1 MEKIIGRRRRCDLGA
16 GPTILLPGSERG
28 DSDRCLSALFRLC
41 ARGIL
46 VFGSK
51 MYQITR
57 TALQICLLN
66 LLDNTRYIRI
76 YLGYC
81 EAPCGLR
88 RRPRPL
94 RVCVCG
100 RHRSRNRRRWHS
112 RSQKLPLSHS
122 THGVIQNN
130 DFIISCVTPVLFVS
144 YFNLNFCSFLTWS
157 RSFRM

>member
-1 MEKIIGRRRRCDLGA
+1 MTWAPGLLFSCQVASEAIVTDVYRRFFDFVHGVSSFLGQKCIKSQELLSKYVYSIFL
-16 GPTILLPGSERG
+16 TI
-28 DSDRCLSALFRLC
+28 
-41 ARGIL
+41 
-46 VFGSK
+46 
-51 MYQITR
+51 
-57 TALQICLLN
+57 
-66 LLDNTRYIRI
+66 YIRI